1 MLKEHGTLYASAC
14 MYAEADIMLIYT
26 VANLSSQNPQT
37 NRSSRLPSMSLVFL
51 VSVILHRQI
60 ELFAVASQLAPNFNA
75 LQRQPRK
82 VCRQN
87 VANNISAGL
96 AII

>member
-1 MLKEHGTLYASAC
+1 
-14 MYAEADIMLIYT
+14 MYAEADIIVIYT

-37 NRSSRLPSMSLVFL
+37 NRSSRLPSMSMVFL
-51 VSVILHRQI
+51 VSVILHRQRQ
-60 ELFAVASQLAPNFNA
+60 LFEVASQLAPYFNA

-87 VANNISAGL
+87 FVNNIHAGYNL
-96 AII
+96 MQNRSQIEIARA